1 MNLKVNYFDIV
12 FTGFRMLQYN
22 FVNSSG
28 EPWMPDHLTLY
39 DGDLYNLTTKPIVT
53 IKVDGNEA
61 ERSLYETTRSNP
73 LSIKFHATGKNVI
86 SIYHSHFIYYYCQ
99 YLFLYILKFILV

>member
-1 MNLKVNYFDIV
+1 
-12 FTGFRMLQYN
+12 MLQYN

-39 DGDLYNLTTKPIVT
+39 DGDLYNQTTKPIVT

-73 LSIKFHATGKNVI
+73 LSIKFHATGKIYII
-86 SIYHSHFIYYYCQ
+86 SRST
-99 YLFLYILKFILV
+99 